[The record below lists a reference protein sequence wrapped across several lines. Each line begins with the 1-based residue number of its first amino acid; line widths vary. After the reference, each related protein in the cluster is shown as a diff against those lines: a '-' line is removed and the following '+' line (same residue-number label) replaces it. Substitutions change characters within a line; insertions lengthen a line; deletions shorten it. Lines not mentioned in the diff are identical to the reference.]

1 MIGHDD
7 GGATD
12 ISSTESADKLI
23 IISNDGSIEII
34 AGRAQ
39 IMNLYALDGRLVRAL
54 ELNEGSNFINGLNK
68 GIYIINHQK
77 VVVK

>member
-12 ISSTESADKLI
+12 VSSTESADKLI
-23 IISNDGSIEII
+23 IISNGSTIEII
-34 AGRAQ
+34 ANKVQ
-39 IMNLYALDGRLVRAL
+39 VMNLYALDGRLVRTL
-54 ELNEGSNFINGLNK
+54 ELNEGSNFINGLDK